1 MIGSK
6 LTKNKSAPTIAQF
19 LYEVMCR
26 HRCSEIQIKDQDR
39 EFANKVCK
47 QLHELK
53 GVEQRV
59 TSAYYSH
66 ANGLVGR
73 QNRTRKNSLVEVLED
88 NPEM

>member
-26 HRCSEIQIKDQDR
+26 HRCSEIQIKDQDH
-39 EFANKVCK
+39 EFVNKVCK

-53 GVEQRV
+53 GVEQSYVCLLPSRERIGR
-59 TSAYYSH
+59 TSKP
-66 ANGLVGR
+66 NKKELFGR
-73 QNRTRKNSLVEVLED
+73 GFGR
-88 NPEM
+88 